1 MAIASASNV
10 VQLYGDDLY
19 KISYTPTK
27 AGVGNAIRGYP
38 LVYILE
44 SLFFRHK
51 VENWCSDAEG
61 FQQYSFSRGII
72 AHHEAIATAY
82 AKAIAAHA
90 FTTAPTGIIES
101 TYEALVTNPSV
112 DRFLADCSNVVD
124 YSSLPCATATQ
135 PSPGDTLSPSYLT
148 ALEETLPYLTTVAYQ
163 SGPSP
168 IGGTVLSSSGNIDV
182 SEYADVLPKWGY
194 SSCNA
199 PKNLFF
205 DELQYE
211 VWTGPDPNSEVDAY
225 TFRGGAD
232 SPVESVTCYIGLKA
246 VYSGAGCT
254 TRVEKYIRC
263 PVTATREEYRVVLN
277 GVDFGK
283 KLIQAVADHFG
294 WALIVPE
301 RGEYGNGIT
310 LSLSVVFPGTSCIV
324 VKFKDL

>member
-10 VQLYGDDLY
+10 VQMTGDDLY

-44 SLFFRHK
+44 SLFFRYE
-51 VENWCSDAEG
+51 VANWCSDAEG
-61 FQQYSFSRGII
+61 FQQYSFSRGIW
-72 AHHEAIATAY
+72 AQHEQVATNV

-101 TYEALVTNPSV
+101 SYEALITNPSV

-135 PSPGDTLSPSYLT
+135 PSPGDVLSPSYLM
-148 ALEETLPYLTTVAYQ
+148 ALEGTLPYLTAVAYQ

-168 IGGTVLSSSGNIDV
+168 TGGTILSSSGDF
-182 SEYADVLPKWGY
+182 SEYADGLPEWGY
-194 SSCNA
+194 SSYNA

-205 DELQYE
+205 DEVQYE
-211 VWTGPDPNSEVDAY
+211 VWTGPDPNSEIGAY
-225 TFRGGAD
+225 PFRGGAA
-232 SPVESVTCYIGLKA
+232 SPVESVTCYLGLSAK
-246 VYSGAGCT
+246 YSGAGGAAT
-254 TRVEKYIRC
+254 ETKFFRY
-263 PVTATREEYRVVLN
+263 PVTATREEYRAVFN

-294 WALIVPE
+294 WSLIVPE
-301 RGEYGNGIT
+301 RGEYGDGIT
-310 LSLSVVFPGTSCIV
+310 LSLSVVYPGTSCLV